1 MNAVEQYPRI
11 AGCRDGQRS
20 PPSRPGG
27 PLGWLR
33 ANLFSSWLS
42 TATTLLLAYLV
53 VRAGIALI
61 EWGIVN
67 AIWSVPDGKTQACR
81 DSKGI
86 GACWAVIAEKYRF
99 ILFGTYPYARSG
111 ARPVAIALFI
121 FLYLI
126 SAWPRLWRKELAMV
140 WLVTLVGIGI
150 SCAAASRD

>member
-1 MNAVEQYPRI
+1 MGNARPP
-11 AGCRDGQRS
+11 ADRS
-20 PPSRPGG
+20 G

-33 ANLFSSWLS
+33 ANLFSTWLS

-67 AIWSVPDGKTQACR
+67 AIWSVPDGKPQACR

-99 ILFGTYPYARSG
+99 LLFGTIPTRHSG
-111 ARPVAIALFI
+111 ARP
-121 FLYLI
+121 
-126 SAWPRLWRKELAMV
+126 
-140 WLVTLVGIGI
+140 
-150 SCAAASRD
+150 